1 MYCEDLLTYTM
12 MEWIAENSNIL
23 SKKQQKKN
31 NKKIHNGNKRW
42 LFKAVH
48 LLKLPSR
55 NHFDA
60 ESTGYVH
67 TTFCRLSRLKK
78 TKAAL
83 KNNGLNF
90 FFFFHIYTSETYIF
104 YRDHCTKKSQMES
117 FKSVG
122 RVRLQLSEKGSY
134 VMTRRAGLLCNSC
147 CVHVRVCVRMYV
159 CMCCLQMCIF
169 LKTSLF
175 ANVASV

>member
-78 TKAAL
+78 TKAGL

-104 YRDHCTKKSQMES
+104 YRDHCTKKITNGE
-117 FKSVG
+117 F
-122 RVRLQLSEKGSY
+122 
-134 VMTRRAGLLCNSC
+134 
-147 CVHVRVCVRMYV
+147 
-159 CMCCLQMCIF
+159 
-169 LKTSLF
+169 
-175 ANVASV
+175 